1 VKESNPNEDGAIAM
15 TEFPE
20 TTETPETAE
29 TTASNP
35 PIESKFRLVHIASR
49 RAEQLM
55 MGARPK
61 VETKYTKYS
70 RIALEEVAGG
80 HVKWQLGQR
89 PSEIEEG
96 AEGAPVEAIDP
107 LPLITP

>member
-1 VKESNPNEDGAIAM
+1 M
-15 TEFPE
+15 TESPE
-20 TTETPETAE
+20 TTP
-29 TTASNP
+29 ASP
-35 PIESKFRLVHIASR
+35 QIESKFRLVHIASR

-61 VETKYTKYS
+61 VDTKHTKYS
-70 RIALEEVAGG
+70 RIALDEVAGG

-89 PSEIEEG
+89 AAEGEGEIE
-96 AEGAPVEAIDP
+96 ATSIDAIDP